1 MPTNEGQIEVAVY
14 YDTPQEREF
23 AEKTMKADAP
33 SQEVRVYDGV
43 VEGLISTSNRS
54 VLRKHG
60 LLIETLSS
68 PPPATE
74 TEEAV
79 PPPMMAMEA
88 ASTEDDAQP
97 TLASATVRRESPPRR
112 SRKSA
117 AAALGSSSRSNET
130 LTRQLNRFRERA
142 NSSAAED
149 IKSKFRSKRRAPT
162 RDLSRSARKRGR
174 SAPETTA
181 SEDLPPFPESV
192 EASPAAV
199 GMSVDQKS
207 TEDVYEVQLSGPMRP
222 EWQRS
227 LRDEGLEICSFA
239 PPNSYR
245 MFLTDDE
252 VGLVNSLPFVKSI
265 KRYGLGATV
274 TPDLL
279 QALESAEQRS
289 NAADDP
295 TAVVAAT
302 MLSSV
307 EPAPTPQIFEIVC
320 HRPEDLQKVIAL
332 IVEEGGEVLDSSQD
346 TVRFKTP
353 IESSLLPALA
363 DLSEV
368 KTLAPYKA
376 PTLFSNLCRILIGI
390 DAVAE
395 TGPQH
400 YTGAGEVIGVFD
412 SGIDPDHPDLAGRIK
427 EAIKFKNCSA
437 IDQVGHGTH
446 VAGIIAGTGAA
457 SADDRICGVAPG
469 AELIVVGIVKPDGT
483 LELPV
488 DLGELLRE
496 AVDRG
501 AKIINLS
508 WGTPIGGAYDQGSA
522 SVDKFVYEN
531 PEILVVVAAGN
542 SGTAP
547 EGLPKFNTIGTP
559 ASAKNII
566 TVGASATDR
575 VGIARNTWNLLKP
588 TLFQAPPTSEMLT
601 AGNPDLPAAISSRGP
616 TDFDSVKPDVLA
628 PGTFVLSARSKNF
641 TAALSWEDYPEHD
654 NLYTYIGGTSMAA
667 PMVAGAAAVI
677 REYLRTA
684 RDTPRPSAA
693 LLKAILIASAKRLP
707 PIDPE
712 LDEVVG
718 YPDFDQGYGR
728 VDLRNVLP
736 YPEAP
741 ATRKFV
747 FADVRNDSAEALQSR
762 MPLGAARKSSR
773 TYTVKV
779 RAGATQPLIAVLT
792 WTDRPGSGV
801 MNNLQLDIR
810 GPGGFVTVGNPQ
822 HRFRKDPRFDDASA
836 EGLAFDK
843 RNNVE
848 MVRIEPAELH
858 EGTYR
863 VRVVAQNTAFP
874 PQGYAICVCGELDS
888 DLVAE

>member
-1 MPTNEGQIEVAVY
+1 MPTNEGRIEVAVY
-14 YDTPQEREF
+14 YDTPKEREF
-23 AEKTMKADAP
+23 AETTMKADQPA
-33 SQEVRVYDGV
+33 QEVRVYDGV
-43 VEGLISTSNRS
+43 VEGLLSKSNCS
-54 VLRKHG
+54 VLRRRG
-60 LLIETLSS
+60 LLIEPLS
-68 PPPATE
+68 PPPPPAIE
-74 TEEAV
+74 TEESVAA
-79 PPPMMAMEA
+79 PMAMEA
-88 ASTEDDAQP
+88 ALTEDEAQP
-97 TLASATVRRESPPRR
+97 TLASGTVLRESPTRR

-117 AAALGSSSRSNET
+117 FELSSRSDEN
-130 LTRQLNRFRERA
+130 LTRQFNRFREKA
-142 NSSAAED
+142 NSPAAED
-149 IKSKFRSKRRAPT
+149 IKSKFRSKKRATT
-162 RDLSRSARKRGR
+162 RDRATQKSSFQFESA
-174 SAPETTA
+174 T
-181 SEDLPPFPESV
+181 SEDLPSFA
-192 EASPAAV
+192 EATPAAV
-199 GMSVDQKS
+199 GVSVDQKS
-207 TEDVYEVQLSGPMRP
+207 TEDVYEVRLNGPMRP
-222 EWQRS
+222 EWRLS
-227 LRDEGLEICSFA
+227 LKEEGFEICSFA

-245 MFLTDDE
+245 MFLTDNE
-252 VGLVNSLPFVKSI
+252 VGVVNSLPFVEKVE
-265 KRYGLGATV
+265 RYGLGETV

-279 QALESAEQRS
+279 QALESAEQSR

-295 TAVVAAT
+295 TAAVAAT

-307 EPAPTPQIFEIVC
+307 EPEPTPQVFEVVC
-320 HRPEDLQKVIAL
+320 HRPQDLQKVILL
-332 IVEEGGEVLDSSQD
+332 IVEEGGEVLDNSQD
-346 TVRFKTP
+346 TVRFKAP
-353 IESSLLPALA
+353 LESSLLPALA

-376 PTLFSNLCRILIGI
+376 PTLFSNHCRVLIGI

-395 TGPQH
+395 AGAKH
-400 YTGAGEVIGVFD
+400 YTGAGEVVGVFD
-412 SGIDPDHPDLAGRIK
+412 SGIDPDHPDLASRIK
-427 EAIKFKNCSA
+427 EAIPFKNCSE

-469 AELIVVGIVKPDGT
+469 AELIVVGIVKDDGT

-488 DLGELLRE
+488 DLGDLLRE
-496 AVDRG
+496 AVNRG

-531 PEILVVVAAGN
+531 PEILIVAAAGN

-547 EGLPKFNTIGTP
+547 EGLPKFNSIGTP

-566 TVGASATDR
+566 TVGASVTDR
-575 VGIARNTWNLLKP
+575 TGLARNTWSLLKP
-588 TLFQAPPTSEMLT
+588 SLFQAPPTSEMLS

-616 TDFDSVKPDVLA
+616 TDFDSVKPDLLA

-667 PMVAGAAAVI
+667 PMVAGAAAVL
-677 REYLRTA
+677 REYLRTV
-684 RDTPRPSAA
+684 RDTPQPSAA
-693 LLKAILIASAKRLP
+693 LLKAILIAAAKRLP
-707 PIDPE
+707 AIDPE

-728 VDLRNVLP
+728 LDLRNVLP
-736 YPEAP
+736 YPTAP

-747 FADVRNDSAEALQSR
+747 FADVRNDSDKALQSR

-792 WTDRPGSGV
+792 WTDRPGNGV

-822 HRFRKDPRFDDASA
+822 HRFRKDPRFDDANA

-843 RNNVE
+843 KNNVE
-848 MVRIEPAELH
+848 MVRIEPAELR